1 MMKKTVLILFI
12 LLVAGAGTA
21 SAQTRY
27 IVKLKDKAGTP
38 YSLSNPGQFLSARAI
53 SRRTRYNIAVDSAD
67 LPVIQRYVDSI
78 RLAGAVTI
86 LNTSRWLNQVCF
98 QTSDAAAI
106 VKINNFPF
114 VTGGV
119 SPVGNRSVQQTAVN
133 KELDPSGITS
143 PNTPLTPQGAN
154 EIYNYGQSFGQVN
167 LHNGQFLHRRG
178 FTGAG
183 MQMAVT
189 DAGFFHYLTLPT
201 FDSARNNGQIL
212 GTRDFVAGGLSVDED
227 HPHGMQCL
235 STILANMPGVF
246 MGTAPKTSVY
256 LFRTED
262 AATENP
268 VEEQNWA
275 AGAELADSLGVDLIS
290 VSLGYTT
297 FDNSIYNHTYAQMN
311 GNTTI
316 ISRAAD
322 MAAQKG
328 MLVVIAA
335 GNEGNGSWHYIS
347 APADADSVL
356 TIGAVNTSRVVA
368 SFSSYGPSSDGQVKP
383 DVAAVGQ
390 GAIVASTASGQP
402 VSGNGTSFACPN
414 MAGIATCLWQAFP
427 EVNNM
432 SIIDALRK
440 SSDKANVPDD
450 RTGYGIP
457 DAKKATVL
465 LIKKLYT
472 QNTAL
477 ATCKATISFSAK
489 SDTGI
494 KIFIERKLASEA
506 VYTTINTIQGTGS
519 FTVKPY
525 SYVDDLAAVPLQS
538 VNYRIRMSISA
549 DTTFFLDSATVA
561 HNSSCGGVTPPVVEK
576 ITINPNPVSDKLTVS
591 VIRQAAVNILLV
603 LQNTAGQQI
612 YTLRAQQAAGGGLYK
627 VPMKDLPRGVYY
639 ISVYV
644 NDKKEV
650 TKKIVR

>member
-1 MMKKTVLILFI
+1 MKKSILI
-12 LLVAGAGTA
+12 LLVAVFATAGNCF
-21 SAQTRY
+21 SQTRY
-27 IVKLKDKAGTP
+27 IIKLKDKAGTP
-38 YSLSNPGQFLSARAI
+38 FTLSNPGQFLSQRAI
-53 SRRTRYNIAVDSAD
+53 ARRTRHNIAIDSAD
-67 LPVIQRYVDSI
+67 LPVIKRYVDSI

-86 LNTSRWLNQVCF
+86 LNTSKWLNQVCF

-106 VKINNFPF
+106 AKINGFPF
-114 VTGGV
+114 VTG
-119 SPVGNRSVQQTAVN
+119 SVLAIGARNAQQNAVN
-133 KELDPSGITS
+133 KALDVSGIYSPTS
-143 PNTPLTPQGAN
+143 PLTPQGAN
-154 EIYNYGQSFGQVN
+154 EVFNYGQSFGQVN

-189 DAGFFHYLTLPT
+189 DAGFFRYLSLPT
-201 FDSARNNGQIL
+201 FDSARNNGQVL
-212 GTRDFVAGGLSVDED
+212 GTWDFVTNTTSVDED

-235 STILANMPGVF
+235 STILANIPGVF
-246 MGTAPKTSVY
+246 VGTAPKTSVY

-262 AATENP
+262 AATEYP

-275 AGAELADSLGVDLIS
+275 AGAEMADSLGVDLMS
-290 VSLGYTT
+290 VSLGYTL
-297 FDNSIYNHTYAQMN
+297 FDNSVYNHTYADMN

-322 MAAQKG
+322 MAAKKG
-328 MLVVIAA
+328 MLVVVAA
-335 GNEGNGSWHYIS
+335 GNEGNGSWRFIS

-356 TIGAVNTSRVVA
+356 TVGAVNTNRQVA
-368 SFSSYGPSSDGQVKP
+368 GFSSYGPTSDGQVKP

-390 GAIVASTASGQP
+390 GAIVANTFNGQP
-402 VSGNGTSFACPN
+402 SGGNGTSFACPN

-440 SSDKANVPDD
+440 SADKADAPDT
-450 RTGYGIP
+450 RTGFGIP

-472 QNTAL
+472 QQANL
-477 ATCKATISFSAK
+477 AACKATIGFTAK

-494 KIFIERKLASEA
+494 AFFIERKLAAEA
-506 VYTTINTIQGTGS
+506 AYSTIHTIQGTGA
-519 FTVKPY
+519 FTSKTY
-525 SYVDDLAAVPLQS
+525 SYVDDLNAVPLQA
-538 VNYRIRMSISA
+538 VNYRIRMRISA
-549 DTTFFLDSATVA
+549 DTTFYLDSATIA
-561 HNSSCGGVTPPVVEK
+561 HNTSCTVVNPPLVEK

-591 VIRQAAVNILLV
+591 VLRKDAVSVILL
-603 LQNTAGQQI
+603 LQNTAGQQL
-612 YTLRAQQAAGGGLYK
+612 YNLRAQQAAGGATYT
-627 VPMKDLPRGVYY
+627 VPMKDLPGGVYY
-639 ISVYV
+639 ISVFV

>member
-1 MMKKTVLILFI
+1 MKKTVLILFV
-12 LLVAGAGTA
+12 LLVAGAGK
-21 SAQTRY
+21 SFAQTRY

-38 YSLSNPGQFLSARAI
+38 YALSNPGQFLSQRAI
-53 SRRTRYNIAVDSAD
+53 SRRSRYNIAIDSAD

-98 QTSDAAAI
+98 QTGDAAAI
-106 VKINNFPF
+106 AKINNFPF
-114 VTGGV
+114 VTGSA
-119 SPVGNRSVQQTAVN
+119 SPVGNRSVQQVAVN
-133 KELDPSGITS
+133 KELDPSGITT
-143 PNTPLTPQGAN
+143 PATPLIQQGVA
-154 EIYNYGQSFGQVN
+154 EVYNYGQSFGQVN

-189 DAGFFHYLTLPT
+189 DAGFFRYLTLPT
-201 FDSARNNGQIL
+201 FDSARNNGQVL

-235 STILANMPGVF
+235 STILANVPGVF
-246 MGTAPKTSVY
+246 VGTAPKTSVY

-275 AGAELADSLGVDLIS
+275 AGAELADSLGVDLMS

-297 FDNSIYNHTYAQMN
+297 FDNPAYNHTYAQMN
-311 GNTTI
+311 GNATI

-328 MLVVIAA
+328 MLVVVAA
-335 GNEGNGSWHYIS
+335 GNEGNGSWRFIS

-356 TIGAVNTSRVVA
+356 TVGAVNTSRQVA

-383 DVAAVGQ
+383 DVAAVGL
-390 GAIVASTASGQP
+390 GAMVASTGSGQP

-432 SIIDALRK
+432 GIIDALRK

-465 LIKKLYT
+465 LIKKLYV
-472 QNTAL
+472 QQAAL
-477 ATCKATISFSAK
+477 AACKVTIGFTAK

-494 KIFIERKLASEA
+494 KFFIERKLASDA
-506 VYTTINTIQGTGS
+506 AYTTINTIQGTGS
-519 FTVKPY
+519 FSSKPY
-525 SYVDDLAAVPLQS
+525 NYVDDLTAIPLQS
-538 VNYRIRMSISA
+538 VKYRIAMSISA
-549 DTTFFLDSATVA
+549 DTTFYLDSVTIA
-561 HNSSCGGVTPPVVEK
+561 HNTSCTVVNPPLVEK

-591 VIRQAAVNILLV
+591 VIRQAAANVLLV
-603 LQNTAGQQI
+603 LQNTAGQQL
-612 YTLRAQQAAGGGLYK
+612 YTLRVQQAAGGAVHK
-627 VPMKDLPRGVYY
+627 VPMKDLPHGVYY
-639 ISVYV
+639 ISVFV